1 MKQHFFEWGTREPM
15 DRNGAFVA
23 TLGGAAVAWPLATR
37 RQPAIAGD
45 RGPRETESDGSAIL
59 EKRSKKPWKASI
71 AGPYSPPAS
80 QRRRLCR
87 TPVLPRSRLPGA
99 LQKRGC
105 VNWGIELPK
114 VPAPVA
120 NYVPAARLG
129 NVIFLAGT
137 GPIKPDGK
145 LATGKVGIDVTLDE
159 ANQHARLVGL
169 VLLAVMRQEL
179 GSLDKVVRVGR
190 VFGMVNAAPNFTDHP
205 KVINGCSDL
214 FVQVFGDRGRH
225 ARCAVGMASLP
236 FNISVEIEA
245 VIEVA

>member
-1 MKQHFFEWGTREPM
+1 MSNTSASAQQ
-15 DRNGAFVA
+15 
-23 TLGGAAVAWPLATR
+23 AA
-37 RQPAIAGD
+37 G
-45 RGPRETESDGSAIL
+45 GSA
-59 EKRSKKPWKASI
+59 EA
-71 AGPYSPPAS
+71 
-80 QRRRLCR
+80 RLR
-87 TPVLPRSRLPGA
+87 EL
-99 LQKRGC
+99 
-105 VNWGIELPK
+105 GILPK

-137 GPIKPDGK
+137 GPLKPDGK

-179 GSLDKVVRVGR
+179 GSLDKVVRIGR
-190 VFGMVNAAPNFTDHP
+190 VFGMVNAAPNFVDHP

-225 ARCAVGMASLP
+225 ARCAVGMGSLP
-236 FNISVEIEA
+236 FNITVEIEA

>member
-1 MKQHFFEWGTREPM
+1 MESI
-15 DRNGAFVA
+15 DRRTIF
-23 TLGGAAVAWPLATR
+23 AAGLAAASLMSNTSASA
-37 RQPAIAGD
+37 QQAAG
-45 RGPRETESDGSAIL
+45 GSA
-59 EKRSKKPWKASI
+59 EA
-71 AGPYSPPAS
+71 
-80 QRRRLCR
+80 RLR
-87 TPVLPRSRLPGA
+87 EL
-99 LQKRGC
+99 
-105 VNWGIELPK
+105 GILPK

-137 GPIKPDGK
+137 GPLKPDGK

-190 VFGMVNAAPNFTDHP
+190 VFGMVNAAPDFKDHP

-225 ARCAVGMASLP
+225 ARCAVGMGSLP
-236 FNISVEIEA
+236 FNITVEIEA

>member
-1 MKQHFFEWGTREPM
+1 MESI
-15 DRNGAFVA
+15 DRRTVFA
-23 TLGGAAVAWPLATR
+23 TGLAASLISNTSASA
-37 RQPAIAGD
+37 QQAAG
-45 RGPRETESDGSAIL
+45 GSA
-59 EKRSKKPWKASI
+59 EA
-71 AGPYSPPAS
+71 
-80 QRRRLCR
+80 RLR
-87 TPVLPRSRLPGA
+87 EL
-99 LQKRGC
+99 
-105 VNWGIELPK
+105 GIELPK
-114 VPAPVA
+114 VPVPVA

-159 ANQHARLVGL
+159 ANQHARLVG
-169 VLLAVMRQEL
+169 VGLLAVMRQEL

-190 VFGMVNAAPNFTDHP
+190 VFGMVNAAPDFTDHP

-214 FVQVFGDRGRH
+214 LVRVFGDRGRH

-236 FNISVEIEA
+236 FNMTVEIEA